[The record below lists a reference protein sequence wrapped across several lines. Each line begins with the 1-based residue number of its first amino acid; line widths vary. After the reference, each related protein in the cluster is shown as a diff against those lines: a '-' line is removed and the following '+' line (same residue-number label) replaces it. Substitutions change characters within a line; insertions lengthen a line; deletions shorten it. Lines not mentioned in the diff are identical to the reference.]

1 MAFFGFGWKRNNPGP
16 PQASAAPLQ
25 GGSAAPGDPADP
37 PGVDGFIARYTRA
50 AAPKPAARAQ
60 LPQGVEV
67 RELNLDDNDFSSTF
81 GPGSQFP
88 DVPHGPGH
96 DEDPWKGLLR
106 VD

>member
-16 PQASAAPLQ
+16 PQASAARQQ
-25 GGSAAPGDPADP
+25 GGSPAASPASGQDE
-37 PGVDGFIARYTRA
+37 DAFIARYTRA
-50 AAPKPAARAQ
+50 TTPKPAARTQA
-60 LPQGVEV
+60 PQGVEV

-88 DVPHGPGH
+88 EVPHGPGH